1 MHIHLKF
8 GNFWSVVVIEF
19 FTMSQKSGKK
29 KFDADKDIDTSECPT
44 ATTPKSASPAK
55 KSVAAVADK
64 KAKKVL
70 LIPSL
75 TLNFQFIIT
84 LS

>member
-1 MHIHLKF
+1 
-8 GNFWSVVVIEF
+8 
-19 FTMSQKSGKK
+19 MSQKSGKK

-75 TLNFQFIIT
+75 TLNFQFSIA
-84 LS
+84 L

>member
-1 MHIHLKF
+1 MESRTI
-8 GNFWSVVVIEF
+8 W
-19 FTMSQKSGKK
+19 QKSGKK

-70 LIPSL
+70 S
-75 TLNFQFIIT
+75 TLAFGFWFNA
-84 LS
+84 LCVVR